1 MNISKPSQ
9 HMKSLCKELGP
20 EYRITV
26 IDLSQLFGAVRKSIV
41 SIIIWGIAGLLVSLF
56 ATFVLMTPKYSSTI
70 DILVNQKADNTQ
82 MQYTA
87 QQADLQ
93 AINTYKDVLQKSVI
107 LAPVVKEVKERD
119 NYQGSVSTLQKS
131 MSITNQTSSQ
141 VLSVTV
147 TDTNA
152 YTAADLAN
160 TIGKVFAKKIKTMMK
175 IDNVT
180 VVTKATANTNPVSPN
195 KMKNA
200 AIGLLLGLLIGVA
213 IAVIKE
219 LRDTTVKDT
228 DFLTKELGLT
238 NLGAI
243 YHISSDN
250 QDYGLVKIIEKNEN
264 VSGNGD
270 EHRVRRRV

>member
-1 MNISKPSQ
+1 MNDDNN
-9 HMKSLCKELGP
+9 KEV
-20 EYRITV
+20 I
-26 IDLSQLFGAVRKSIV
+26 IDLSQLFGAVKKSIV

-93 AINTYKDVLQKSVI
+93 AINTYMDVLKKSVI
-107 LAPVVKEVKERD
+107 LAPVVKEVRD
-119 NYQGSVSTLQKS
+119 QGSVGTLQKS
-131 MSITNQTSSQ
+131 MSITNQTNSQ

-180 VVTKATANTNPVSPN
+180 VVTKATVNTNPVSPR
-195 KMKNA
+195 KMVNSV
-200 AIGLLLGLLIGVA
+200 LGLIIGIIIGVA

-250 QDYGLVKIIEKNEN
+250 QDYGLVKIIEKNES
-264 VSGNGD
+264 VPENGD

>member
-1 MNISKPSQ
+1 MNDNNN
-9 HMKSLCKELGP
+9 E
-20 EYRITV
+20 ETV
-26 IDLSQLFGAVRKSIV
+26 IDLSQLFGAVKKSIV

-119 NYQGSVSTLQKS
+119 NYQGSVGTLQKS

-195 KMKNA
+195 KVKNA
-200 AIGLLLGLLIGVA
+200 VIGLLLGLLIGIA

-250 QDYGLVKIIEKNEN
+250 QDYGLVKIIEKNES
-264 VSGNGD
+264 VPENGD
-270 EHRVRRRV
+270 ERRVRRRV

>member
-1 MNISKPSQ
+1 MNDDNN
-9 HMKSLCKELGP
+9 KEV
-20 EYRITV
+20 I
-26 IDLSQLFGAVRKSIV
+26 IDLSQLFGAVKKSIV

-56 ATFVLMTPKYSSTI
+56 ATFVLMTPKYGSTI

-93 AINTYKDVLQKSVI
+93 AINTYMDVLKKSVI
-107 LAPVVKEVKERD
+107 LAPVVKEVRERD
-119 NYQGSVSTLQKS
+119 NYQGSVGTLQKS
-131 MSITNQTSSQ
+131 MTITNQTNSQ

-152 YTAADLAN
+152 YTAADIAN

-180 VVTKATANTNPVSPN
+180 VVTKATVNTNPVSPR
-195 KMKNA
+195 KMVNSV
-200 AIGLLLGLLIGVA
+200 LGLIIGIIIGVA

-219 LRDTTVKDT
+219 LCDTTVKDT

-243 YHISSDN
+243 YHIRSDN
-250 QDYGLVKIIEKNEN
+250 QDYGLVKIIEKNE
-264 VSGNGD
+264 SIPENGD

>member
-1 MNISKPSQ
+1 MNDNNN
-9 HMKSLCKELGP
+9 E
-20 EYRITV
+20 ETV

-107 LAPVVKEVKERD
+107 LAPVVKEVRERD
-119 NYQGSVSTLQKS
+119 NYQGSVGTLQKS

-141 VLSVTV
+141 VLSVNV

-180 VVTKATANTNPVSPN
+180 VVTDRKGAVKNIKASD
-195 KMKNA
+195 
-200 AIGLLLGLLIGVA
+200 IQIS
-213 IAVIKE
+213 
-219 LRDTTVKDT
+219 VK
-228 DFLTKELGLT
+228 
-238 NLGAI
+238 
-243 YHISSDN
+243 
-250 QDYGLVKIIEKNEN
+250 
-264 VSGNGD
+264 
-270 EHRVRRRV
+270 

>member
-1 MNISKPSQ
+1 MNDNNN
-9 HMKSLCKELGP
+9 E
-20 EYRITV
+20 ETV

-119 NYQGSVSTLQKS
+119 NYQGSVGTLQQS
-131 MSITNQTSSQ
+131 MSITNQENSR
-141 VLSVTV
+141 VISVTV

-160 TIGKVFAKKIKTMMK
+160 TIGKVFAKKIQTMMK

-180 VVTKATANTNPVSPN
+180 IANTSPVSPS
-195 KMKNA
+195 KFKNA
-200 AIGLLLGLLIGVA
+200 LIGLVLGLLIGVA

-250 QDYGLVKIIEKNEN
+250 QDYGLVKIIEKNES
-264 VSGNGD
+264 VPENGD

>member
-1 MNISKPSQ
+1 
-9 HMKSLCKELGP
+9 
-20 EYRITV
+20 
-26 IDLSQLFGAVRKSIV
+26 
-41 SIIIWGIAGLLVSLF
+41 
-56 ATFVLMTPKYSSTI
+56 
-70 DILVNQKADNTQ
+70 
-82 MQYTA
+82 MQ
-87 QQADLQ
+87 Q
-93 AINTYKDVLQKSVI
+93 
-107 LAPVVKEVKERD
+107 
-119 NYQGSVSTLQKS
+119 S
-131 MSITNQTSSQ
+131 MSITNQENSR
-141 VLSVTV
+141 VISVTV

-160 TIGKVFAKKIKTMMK
+160 TIGKVFAKKIQTMMK

-180 VVTKATANTNPVSPN
+180 IVTKATANTSPVSPS
-195 KMKNA
+195 KFKNA
-200 AIGLLLGLLIGVA
+200 LIGLVLGLLIGVV

-250 QDYGLVKIIEKNEN
+250 HDYGLVKIIEKNES
-264 VSGNGD
+264 VSENGD

>member
-1 MNISKPSQ
+1 MNDNNN
-9 HMKSLCKELGP
+9 E
-20 EYRITV
+20 ETV
-26 IDLSQLFGAVRKSIV
+26 IDLSRLLGAVRKSIV
-41 SIIIWGIAGLLVSLF
+41 SIIIWGVAGLLVSLF

-107 LAPVVKEVKERD
+107 LSPVVKEVRERD
-119 NYQGSVSTLQKS
+119 NYQGSVGSLQQS
-131 MSITNQTSSQ
+131 MTITNQTSSQ

-195 KMKNA
+195 KVKNA
-200 AIGLLLGLLIGVA
+200 AIGLLLGLLIGIA
-213 IAVIKE
+213 IAVIRE
-219 LRDTTVKDT
+219 LRDTTVKSA
-228 DFLTKELGLT
+228 DFLTKDLGLT

-250 QDYGLVKIIEKNEN
+250 QDYGLVRIIEKNAAESSEN
-264 VSGNGD
+264 GEVQ
-270 EHRVRRRV
+270 HRRRV

>member
-1 MNISKPSQ
+1 MNDNNN
-9 HMKSLCKELGP
+9 E
-20 EYRITV
+20 ETV
-26 IDLSQLFGAVRKSIV
+26 IDLSQLFGIVKKSIV

-56 ATFVLMTPKYSSTI
+56 ATFVLMVPKYGSTI
-70 DILVNQKADNTQ
+70 DILVNQKADNSQ
-82 MQYTA
+82 VQYKYA
-87 QQADLQ
+87 VQQADLQ
-93 AINTYKDVLQKSVI
+93 AVNTYKDVLQKSVI
-107 LAPVVKEVKERD
+107 LAPVVKEVRERD
-119 NYQGSVSTLQKS
+119 NYQGSVGTLQKS
-131 MSITNQTSSQ
+131 ISITNQTSSQ
-141 VLSVTV
+141 VMSVTV

-160 TIGKVFAKKIKTMMK
+160 TIGKVFAKKIKTMMGV
-175 IDNVT
+175 DNVT

-238 NLGAI
+238 NLGSI

-250 QDYGLVKIIEKNEN
+250 HDYGLVKIIEKNES
-264 VSGNGD
+264 VPENGD
-270 EHRVRRRV
+270 GHHVRRRV

>member
-1 MNISKPSQ
+1 MNDNNN
-9 HMKSLCKELGP
+9 E
-20 EYRITV
+20 ETV
-26 IDLSQLFGAVRKSIV
+26 IDLSRLLAAVKKSIV
-41 SIIIWGIAGLLVSLF
+41 SIIIWGVAGLLVSLF
-56 ATFVLMTPKYSSTI
+56 ATVILMTPKYSSTI

-107 LAPVVKEVKERD
+107 LAPVVREVRERD
-119 NYQGSVSTLQKS
+119 NYQGSVGSLQKS
-131 MSITNQTSSQ
+131 MTITNQTSSQ

-160 TIGKVFAKKIKTMMK
+160 TIGKVFSRKIKKMMK
-175 IDNVT
+175 VDNVT
-180 VVTKATANTNPVSPN
+180 VVTKATANTKPVSPN
-195 KMKNA
+195 KVKNA
-200 AIGLLLGLLIGVA
+200 AIGLLLGLFIGIA
-213 IAVIKE
+213 IAVIRE
-219 LRDTTVKDT
+219 LRDTTVKSA
-228 DFLTKELGLT
+228 DFLTSDLGLT

-250 QDYGLVKIIEKNEN
+250 QDYGLVKVIEKNGAED
-264 VSGNGD
+264 SGNG
-270 EHRVRRRV
+270 EAKHRRRV

>member
-1 MNISKPSQ
+1 MNDNNN
-9 HMKSLCKELGP
+9 E
-20 EYRITV
+20 ETV

-107 LAPVVKEVKERD
+107 LAPVVKEVRERD
-119 NYQGSVSTLQKS
+119 NYQGSVGALQKS
-131 MSITNQTSSQ
+131 MSITNQTNSQ

-160 TIGKVFAKKIKTMMK
+160 TIGKVFAK

-180 VVTKATANTNPVSPN
+180 VVTKATANTKPVSPN
-195 KMKNA
+195 KVKNA
-200 AIGLLLGLLIGVA
+200 VIGLLLGLLIGIA

-250 QDYGLVKIIEKNEN
+250 QDYGLVKIIEKNES
-264 VSGNGD
+264 VPENGD
-270 EHRVRRRV
+270 ERRVRRRV

>member
-1 MNISKPSQ
+1 MNDNNN
-9 HMKSLCKELGP
+9 E
-20 EYRITV
+20 ETV
-26 IDLSQLFGAVRKSIV
+26 IDLSRLLAAVKKSIV
-41 SIIIWGIAGLLVSLF
+41 SIIIWGVAGLLVSLF
-56 ATFVLMTPKYSSTI
+56 ATVILMTPKYSSTI

-107 LAPVVKEVKERD
+107 LAPVVKEVRERD
-119 NYQGSVSTLQKS
+119 NYQGSVGSLQQS
-131 MSITNQTSSQ
+131 MTITNQTSSQ

-160 TIGKVFAKKIKTMMK
+160 TIGKVFSRKIKKMMK
-175 IDNVT
+175 VDNVT
-180 VVTKATANTNPVSPN
+180 VVTKATANTKPVSPN
-195 KMKNA
+195 KVKNA
-200 AIGLLLGLLIGVA
+200 AIGLLLGLLIGIA
-213 IAVIKE
+213 IAVIRE
-219 LRDTTVKDT
+219 LRDTTVKSA
-228 DFLTKELGLT
+228 DFLTKDLGLT

-250 QDYGLVKIIEKNEN
+250 QDYGLVKVIEKNGAEDSEN
-264 VSGNGD
+264 G
-270 EHRVRRRV
+270 EAKHRRRV